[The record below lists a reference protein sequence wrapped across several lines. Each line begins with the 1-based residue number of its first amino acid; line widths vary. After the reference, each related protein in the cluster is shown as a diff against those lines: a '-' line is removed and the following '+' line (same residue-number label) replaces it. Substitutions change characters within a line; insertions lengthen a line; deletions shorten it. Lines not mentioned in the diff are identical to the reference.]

1 MVPFTASRI
10 LCAGVQL
17 NGLRDQARAN
27 PLGLAQGMLV
37 GRPGLRVQVSL
48 FEDAGRTRESW
59 TLEKLASALDEHD
72 VAFLLESLG
81 LDEAAVAISG
91 GIGLAEIAVKR
102 PVACPAYIALA
113 S

>member
-37 GRPGLRVQVSL
+37 GRQGLRVQVSL
-48 FEDAGRTRESW
+48 FEDAGRTREAW

-81 LDEAAVAISG
+81 LDEAAVVISG

-102 PVACPAYIALA
+102 PVACHAYIALA